1 MSRGGPLAT
10 ERRISIYILSDNR
23 LHREALAR
31 ILKKRP
37 DFQVAGVSGTDTA
50 EFDGRALEQA
60 DVLLLDSS
68 PDLLDR
74 AEELRDLRHL
84 RPDQKI
90 LLLGMEETKDA
101 FLEAVRNGIAGC
113 VLRDASA
120 DDVVEG
126 VRAVGAGEAVC
137 PPRLCRYLFEYVQ
150 ENRPES
156 RVVRA
161 ASLARLTRRE
171 RQLVPLLGR
180 GLTNKEIA
188 AEFNLSEQTVK
199 NHIHRIL
206 RKVGANG
213 RVAIADICRSE
224 TVAFSASR

>member
-1 MSRGGPLAT
+1 LSRGGPLAT

-74 AEELRDLRHL
+74 AEELRDLRH
-84 RPDQKI
+84 RHPQQKI
-90 LLLGMEETKDA
+90 LLVGMEETKDV
-101 FLEAVRNGIAGC
+101 FLEAVRRGIAGC
-113 VLRDASA
+113 VLKDASA
-120 DDVVEG
+120 DDVVQG

-137 PPRLCRYLFEYVQ
+137 PSRLCRYLFEYVR
-150 ENRPES
+150 ENQKQSAEVRP
-156 RVVRA
+156 

>member
-10 ERRISIYILSDNR
+10 DRRLSIYVLSDNR

-31 ILKKRP
+31 ILRKRP
-37 DFQVAGVSGTDTA
+37 DFQVAGVSGTDTP
-50 EFDGRALEQA
+50 EFDRRALEQS

-68 PDLLDR
+68 PDLLDQ
-74 AEELRDLRHL
+74 AEELRDLRH
-84 RPDQKI
+84 RHPEQKI
-90 LLLGMEETKDA
+90 LLVGMEETKA
-101 FLEAVRNGIAGC
+101 VLLEAVRRGVAGC
-113 VLRDASA
+113 VLKDASA
-120 DDVVEG
+120 EDVVKG

-137 PPRLCRYLFEYVQ
+137 PPRLCRYLFECIR
-150 ENRPES
+150 ENPQHSPEI
-156 RVVRA
+156 RVP
-161 ASLARLTRRE
+161 SFARLTRRE

-213 RVAIADICRSE
+213 RVAVADLCRSE